1 MVRGEAPSQV
11 FNTEIAEKA
20 SRSANSGRVF
30 TCASTVQMLRK
41 VVDSELDSAVI
52 EEAKRTLKA
61 TRNANNSGLAS
72 ILDPRC
78 VARGPWCSFQPHF
91 GPPTSRCQ

>member
-1 MVRGEAPSQV
+1 VGTSPAPQSALATSKDRPSNSFYGLAIGSTVMAGALAVGANSRG
-11 FNTEIAEKA
+11 
-20 SRSANSGRVF
+20 RSANSGRVF

-61 TRNANNSGLAS
+61 TRNANNSG
-72 ILDPRC
+72 
-78 VARGPWCSFQPHF
+78 
-91 GPPTSRCQ
+91 SRRF